1 MPSIMTVHD
10 SLPYIDAEP
19 TPAERA
25 AAEALIAMERSSHR
39 DDAHHAL
46 LPPPVQ
52 PAYTPLMAS
61 EMDRLAASQPALP
74 PPTTNNTPYYHQQY
88 QQQQQQQ
95 QSQQPPISQP
105 QPLRAID
112 LSRYEAPA
120 LDPHNFPSN
129 LSRDDLEPALSQ
141 AYTAMSYLTSRR
153 QHLALLDTHGKNAWL
168 VGNWQLESELKA
180 VERQLAATRREIDL
194 LTIQRQRMQ
203 NEVAAE
209 VRGLDETWRR
219 GVGRVLE
226 AEVAAEGV
234 RRERAGRTG

>member
-1 MPSIMTVHD
+1 
-10 SLPYIDAEP
+10 
-19 TPAERA
+19 
-25 AAEALIAMERSSHR
+25 MERSAHR

-46 LPPPVQ
+46 LPPPIQ
-52 PAYTPLMAS
+52 SAYTPIMAS
-61 EMDRLAASQPALP
+61 ELDRIAASQPALP
-74 PPTTNNTPYYHQQY
+74 PPSATNTPHYYQQY
-88 QQQQQQQ
+88 QQQL
-95 QSQQPPISQP
+95 QQPPISQP

-112 LSRYEAPA
+112 LTRYEAPD

-129 LSRDDLEPALSQ
+129 ISRDDLEPALSQ

-203 NEVAAE
+203 NEVAGE

-226 AEVAAEGV
+226 AEIAAEGV
-234 RRERAGRTG
+234 RREVLERERERVARMG